1 MAHGVKRMSQ
11 FEYKKYCQ
19 KVRRD
24 MEELKREYPFTKKIL
39 IPSVNPEPIRLD
51 VVAANIRLIRECN
64 AEEND
69 FKGEYSRELKI
80 IIPYD
85 YTVNGCKI
93 YGAPWIDLGKIP
105 QKDLHFNGKER
116 DKFLFCLG
124 VPQSY
129 IRLKNVLLENVKTAE
144 NMLVAYESFQRGLT
158 DRVELIAYAHGE
170 EGKIEY
176 EKRMSGIR

>member
-85 YTVNGCKI
+85 YMGNI
-93 YGAPWIDLGKIP
+93 Y
-105 QKDLHFNGKER
+105 
-116 DKFLFCLG
+116 
-124 VPQSY
+124 
-129 IRLKNVLLENVKTAE
+129 
-144 NMLVAYESFQRGLT
+144 
-158 DRVELIAYAHGE
+158 
-170 EGKIEY
+170 
-176 EKRMSGIR
+176 